1 MSFNKKIR
9 KSVSFKEVG
18 EPRKINKNQPKKG
31 SILKSKCKK
40 VEEEKVPYTI
50 ENKIEN
56 KKLKI
61 QIEEPTNSKNN
72 NSLKYL
78 PSDEYF
84 KLTVQKALEQGLLNI
99 AMVHPTDPIRFL
111 GNYLI
116 EKSKSSSIV

>member
-1 MSFNKKIR
+1 MSFNRNNKKT
-9 KSVSFKEVG
+9 VSFREVG
-18 EPRKINKNQPKKG
+18 EPIKFNRNKAKKG
-31 SILKSKCKK
+31 SILKRKK
-40 VEEEKVPYTI
+40 VEEEKVSDPI

-56 KKLKI
+56 KKMNI
-61 QIEEPTNSKNN
+61 QIEEPINSKN

-78 PSDEYF
+78 PTDEYF

-111 GNYLI
+111 GNFLI